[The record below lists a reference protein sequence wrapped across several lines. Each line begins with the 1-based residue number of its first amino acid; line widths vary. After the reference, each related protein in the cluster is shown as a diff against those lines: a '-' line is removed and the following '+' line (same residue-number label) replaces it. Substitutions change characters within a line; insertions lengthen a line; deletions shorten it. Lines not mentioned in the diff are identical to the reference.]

1 MKKKIFYI
9 IIIIISLII
18 PTNVLAKS
26 TTSALVEIDVNK
38 KGSLVITYD
47 YNDYQFDDTN
57 VSIYQ
62 VAEVSNNFQY
72 QLLIYDY
79 LFHILYSLYPYHFT
93 SYNKIITLKKLF

>member
-1 MKKKIFYI
+1 M
-9 IIIIISLII
+9 IISLII

-47 YNDYQFDDTN
+47 YNDYQFDDTD

-72 QLLIYDY
+72 QLSFKSFI
-79 LFHILYSLYPYHFT
+79 
-93 SYNKIITLKKLF
+93 